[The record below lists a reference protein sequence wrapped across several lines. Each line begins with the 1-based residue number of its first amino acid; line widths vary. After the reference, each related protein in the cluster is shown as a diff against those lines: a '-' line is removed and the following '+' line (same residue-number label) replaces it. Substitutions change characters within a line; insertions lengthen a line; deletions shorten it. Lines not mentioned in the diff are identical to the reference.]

1 MKPKTV
7 KRKYIKLLK
16 FKITQNQHVDKM
28 KLNKRF
34 NKKIQNA
41 EDLIGIII
49 KDSIAIAL
57 SWNGNTETWNK
68 EAELNTFWFRK
79 KIDWQGWVEDW
90 KKRSLD
96 FTEESKRWDVW
107 GGTQAGFE
115 SLGLMTKGI
124 EKEKLLRFVGVTET
138 DDLVVV
144 GILWPEN
151 FEQEKE
157 IFERKFV
164 KELDLNE

>member
-16 FKITQNQHVDKM
+16 FKITQSQHVDKM

-34 NKKIQNA
+34 NKKIQNV

-115 SLGLMTKGI
+115 SLGLMT
-124 EKEKLLRFVGVTET
+124 
-138 DDLVVV
+138 
-144 GILWPEN
+144 
-151 FEQEKE
+151 
-157 IFERKFV
+157 
-164 KELDLNE
+164 